1 MISYYRYGYFCS
13 SSTAYYL
20 YIITHILKLGH
31 TTSKAAHMQP
41 ISLFSLLLPS
51 LSPSAIPLSS
61 LFFSLR
67 AQFKW
72 ITISSHPHPS
82 QQKYIID
89 RYISQVY
96 ETKIAGIVIC
106 LSEVHEHSNL
116 TTTMPKIPNSRF
128 ASAFSKRKKQQDNP
142 VAGSSKPQISSC
154 TSYVKKKPF
163 VENKETI
170 NQIILIQREENYCP

>member
-1 MISYYRYGYFCS
+1 MHLIFHTCIRIFDVTDTIVIFLETKHDLEYLHQITNNTFPKYPYRMISYYRYGYFCS

-41 ISLFSLLLPS
+41 ISLFSLLLPW

-82 QQKYIID
+82 QQKYSID
-89 RYISQVY
+89 RYIS
-96 ETKIAGIVIC
+96 
-106 LSEVHEHSNL
+106 
-116 TTTMPKIPNSRF
+116 
-128 ASAFSKRKKQQDNP
+128 
-142 VAGSSKPQISSC
+142 
-154 TSYVKKKPF
+154 
-163 VENKETI
+163 
-170 NQIILIQREENYCP
+170 